1 MKFDTSTVLV
11 TVLGCLFSYRIT
23 QIIQIRVQIITNI
36 LVSKWMHNLHY
47 IYYIYYIIL
56 SLYHC
61 LYTLCKTVGCGG
73 GGGAFLKLQML

>member
-47 IYYIYYIIL
+47 IYYIIVYIH
-56 SLYHC
+56 YVRQWDAA
-61 LYTLCKTVGCGG
+61 VGEGH
-73 GGGAFLKLQML
+73 F